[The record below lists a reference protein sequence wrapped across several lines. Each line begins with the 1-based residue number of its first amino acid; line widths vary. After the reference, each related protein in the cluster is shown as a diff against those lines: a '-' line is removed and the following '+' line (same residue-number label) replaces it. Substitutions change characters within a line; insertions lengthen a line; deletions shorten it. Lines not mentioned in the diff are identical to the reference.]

1 MTEIQPL
8 LQQVAT
14 ELKIPVAKVNAVLT
28 LLAEGNTIPFI
39 ARYRKEVTGALD
51 EVQIH
56 AIEQRHRYIE
66 QLMTRK
72 EEVQRL
78 ISEQDKLTPELVK
91 QIEQAQSLQQVED
104 IYRPYKQ
111 KRRTKAAIAIEQGLE
126 PLADWLL
133 EHDKGIS
140 VEQKASEFLSEE
152 VIDVEAALAGAHE
165 ILAQRISENAI
176 YREFIRKY
184 YKYHAKFVTKL
195 KNADKDPQQVYAIY
209 YDSEMKWSELIAHRT
224 LAINRAEKEDVLSVQ
239 LVVDEAP
246 VYQYIAKRFIQTEL
260 PEEKEVLIH
269 KAIQDSYKRFIAPAL
284 ERELRNDA
292 TEQAD
297 AQAIQVFG
305 DNLKNLLLMPPL
317 KHKTVLGLDPAYRTG
332 CKLAVITET
341 GKVVDKGVIYPHP
354 PASVAKREAAKGQ
367 LLTMIQKHQVDVI
380 AIGNGTAS
388 RESELFVSEVIKEAP
403 HKVQYMIVNEAGA
416 SVYSASEL
424 AREEFPDFQVEE
436 RSAVSIAR
444 RLQDPLA
451 ELIKIDP
458 KSIGVGQ
465 YQHDVS
471 QKQLSEQ
478 LDFVV
483 NTAVNQVGVDVN
495 TASISLLQHISGL
508 TAATSRNLVAL
519 RNEVGRFNNRKDIA
533 KVKRLGPKT
542 YEQAIGF
549 LRVVGGDNPLDQTSI
564 HPESYTVAMNILEL
578 AQVDV
583 KSIGTP
589 KATEQLSKLAI
600 EQVAQTCNI
609 GVTTAKDLL
618 EALKNPLHDIR
629 ETGATPIL
637 REDVLAMEDL
647 TIGMRLQ
654 GVVRNVVDFGAFV
667 DIGVKQDGLIH
678 ISRLTKRFIKHPSE
692 EVAVGDILDVEV
704 VDLDIDKHRI
714 GLKRLNLTTSEG
726 KKRDKR

>member
-14 ELKIPVAKVNAVLT
+14 ELKLSVAQVETVLT

-39 ARYRKEVTGALD
+39 ARYRKEVTGSLD

-66 QLMTRK
+66 QLSTRK

-78 ISEQDKLTPELVK
+78 IAEQDKLTPELIK

-133 EHDKGIS
+133 DVSDRVPIT
-140 VEQKASEFLSEE
+140 QKAKEYLND
-152 VIDVEAALAGAHE
+152 DVLNEDAALVGAHE
-165 ILAQRISENAI
+165 ILSQRIAENAG

-184 YKYHAKFVTKL
+184 FKYNAKMVTKL
-195 KNADKDPQQVYAIY
+195 KDAEKDPQQVYAIY
-209 YDSEMKWSELIAHRT
+209 YDNEIKWADLIAHRT
-224 LAINRAEKEDVLSVQ
+224 LAINRAEKEEVLSVN
-239 LVVDEAP
+239 LMVDEQP
-246 VYQYIAKRFIQTEL
+246 LYQYIAKRFI
-260 PEEKEVLIH
+260 PEGLSEDKVTYIQ

-284 ERELRNDA
+284 ERELRNIA

-305 DNLKNLLLMPPL
+305 DNLKHLLLTPPL

-341 GKVVDKGVIYPHP
+341 GKVVAKGVIYPHP
-354 PASVAKREAAKGQ
+354 PASAAKREAAKGQ
-367 LLTMIQKHQVDVI
+367 LLDMIQTYQVDVI

-388 RESELFVSEVIKEAP
+388 RESEQFVSEVIKEASR
-403 HKVQYMIVNEAGA
+403 KVQYIIVNEAGA

-495 TASISLLQHISGL
+495 TASVSLLQHISGL

-519 RNEVGRFNNRKDIA
+519 RDEVGRFNNRQDIA

-549 LRVVGGDNPLDQTSI
+549 LRVVGGENPLDQTSI
-564 HPESYTVAMNILEL
+564 HPESYPLALKILALAHVDLTAIGTEEATERL
-578 AQVDV
+578 AQLSV
-583 KSIGTP
+583 KEIVEKCQMG
-589 KATEQLSKLAI
+589 K
-600 EQVAQTCNI
+600 
-609 GVTTAKDLL
+609 TTAEDLL

-629 ETGATPIL
+629 ETGATPVL
-637 REDVLAMEDL
+637 RDDVLAMEDL
-647 TIGMRLQ
+647 TVGMQLQ
-654 GVVRNVVDFGAFV
+654 GVVRNVVDFGVFV

-678 ISRLTKRFIKHPSE
+678 ISRLTKRFLKHPSE

-704 VDLDIDKHRI
+704 LEVDIAKKRI
-714 GLKRLNLTTSEG
+714 GLKRLDS
-726 KKRDKR
+726 KR